1 MLFPILFLI
10 LLHILLP
17 ILSPILIPILFPMAY
32 TTPYT
37 NPYTTPTLLP
47 TLPGGK
53 NFLCDQNLELPLFL
67 RPIFVKFFL
76 SFNNLCA
83 VRVYTW
89 NGPVRDRPCDKL
101 VAFQLST
108 HLF

>member
-1 MLFPILFLI
+1 MFIMVVVI
-10 LLHILLP
+10 
-17 ILSPILIPILFPMAY
+17 
-32 TTPYT
+32 
-37 NPYTTPTLLP
+37 
-47 TLPGGK
+47 PGGK

-67 RPIFVKFFL
+67 RSIVVKFFPSL
-76 SFNNLCA
+76 KNLCA

-89 NGPVRDRPCDKL
+89 NGPMRGRPCDKL